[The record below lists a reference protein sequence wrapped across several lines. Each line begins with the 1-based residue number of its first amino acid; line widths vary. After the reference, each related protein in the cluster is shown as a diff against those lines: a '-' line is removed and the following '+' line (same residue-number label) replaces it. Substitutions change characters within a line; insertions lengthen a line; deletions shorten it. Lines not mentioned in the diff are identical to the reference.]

1 MWINK
6 NSSGLAKL
14 LVKGSLCMHMKLSR
28 VLKRFLEK
36 GTPKAKERNQT

>member
-6 NSSGLAKL
+6 HSSGLAKL
-14 LVKGSLCMHMKLSR
+14 LVKGYLWLHMKLSR
-28 VLKRFLEK
+28 VLKRILEK